1 MEVAGVPAAEFRAA
15 AGLAPDRFAQLYAW
29 MDEAEFDRLLELA
42 SELTDDPAFGL
53 HWIER
58 SPMNR
63 FDVFAPIATHAPT
76 LRHALD
82 FVLAFQP
89 ILSKR
94 TMLEAVER
102 RDSLLLRCTAF
113 GGPELSRRVHAEL
126 TMFGIL
132 RLVRYAGV
140 PAQAVRQLSFAYAA
154 PSYVREYTRVA
165 PVVPRF
171 ERAATELE
179 LDSSWLDRPLEAA
192 NVELYQVLKSQA
204 QLVLARLQHGSDHA
218 SRVRDYL
225 RGALPRIPSM
235 PETARALD
243 TSVRSLR
250 RRLADEGA
258 LYSQLVEQAQQVAAR
273 QLLADPA
280 RPIKQVSYEVG
291 FGSTPSF
298 VRAFKRWTG
307 ESPSAFRSARLA
319 GPT

>member
-1 MEVAGVPAAEFRAA
+1 VEVAGVPAAEFRAA
-15 AGLAPDRFAQLYAW
+15 AGLAPERFAQIYAW
-29 MDEAEFDRLLELA
+29 MDEHEFDHLLALA
-42 SELTDDPAFGL
+42 SELTGDPAFGL

-58 SPMNR
+58 SPMTR

-94 TMLEAVER
+94 VLLEAVER
-102 RDSLLLRCTAF
+102 RDSLLLRCTSSV
-113 GGPELSRRVHAEL
+113 GPELSRRVHAEL

-140 PAQAVRQLSFAYAA
+140 PDTAVRQLSFAYPA
-154 PSYVREYTRVA
+154 PSYEQEYTRVA
-165 PVVPRF
+165 PVPPRF
-171 ERAATELE
+171 ERPSTDVELA
-179 LDSSWLDRPLEAA
+179 SSWLDRPLDGA
-192 NVELYQVLKSQA
+192 NAELYQVLKSQA
-204 QLVLARLQHGSDHA
+204 QLVLARLQNGSDYS

-225 RGALPRIPSM
+225 GRMLPRIPDM

-243 TSVRSLR
+243 LSVRSLR
-250 RRLADEGA
+250 RRLVEEGA
-258 LYSQLVEQAQQVAAR
+258 SYSQIVEQAQQVAAQ

-307 ESPSAFRSARLA
+307 ESPSAFRSAKLA
-319 GPT
+319 GPS